1 MITVA
6 TIVTGTL
13 WIGAFSVLP
22 FAAFY
27 EGR

>member
-1 MITVA
+1 MITFA

-13 WIGAFSVLP
+13 WIGAFAAVP